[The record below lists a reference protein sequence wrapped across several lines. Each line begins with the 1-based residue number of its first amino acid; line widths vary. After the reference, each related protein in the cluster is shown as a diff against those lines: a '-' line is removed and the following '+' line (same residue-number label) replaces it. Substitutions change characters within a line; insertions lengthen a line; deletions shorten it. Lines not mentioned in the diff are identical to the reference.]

1 MLLFKAEGCPLVRVW
16 PPFGSLLAAVGSI
29 LASFGLLFG
38 AFLIQFVLLGRDSIN
53 LVLNFP
59 NFPNNVPFSTF
70 PRSWEPQPR
79 GERREAL
86 TREDTTQDLRYFFAA
101 VACTVFCRTR
111 TLLILFRA
119 AYRQLYV

>member
-1 MLLFKAEGCPLVRVW
+1 MVRVW
-16 PPFGSLLAAVGSI
+16 HPFGSLVAAVGSI

-70 PRSWEPQPR
+70 PRSGGGPNWQSHSISRWLWIVTFVAVFPFSTFAY
-79 GERREAL
+79 AL
-86 TREDTTQDLRYFFAA
+86 AA
-101 VACTVFCRTR
+101 VTFSIA
-111 TLLILFRA
+111 LIKKII
-119 AYRQLYV
+119 YIYIY